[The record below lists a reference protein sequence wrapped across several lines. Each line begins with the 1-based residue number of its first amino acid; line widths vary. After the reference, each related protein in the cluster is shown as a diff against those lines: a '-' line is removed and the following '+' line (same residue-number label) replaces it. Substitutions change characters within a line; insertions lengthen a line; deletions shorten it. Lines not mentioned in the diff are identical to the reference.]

1 MNTLV
6 YADDVADDM
15 LVLRH
20 EKDLNGCRGKV
31 EDGVCKKCGC
41 STPGV
46 HCFKFEVVLADLNNA
61 EVLLPIMGA
70 DGIGSSLFRTHVVQK
85 RRLWSLEKA
94 STAFSIFHIL
104 YHSLHLPSIF
114 LCRSIDKK

>member
-15 LVLRH
+15 LVLRY

-41 STPGV
+41 
-46 HCFKFEVVLADLNNA
+46 
-61 EVLLPIMGA
+61 
-70 DGIGSSLFRTHVVQK
+70 
-85 RRLWSLEKA
+85 
-94 STAFSIFHIL
+94 
-104 YHSLHLPSIF
+104 
-114 LCRSIDKK
+114 

>member
-6 YADDVADDM
+6 YADDVAHDM

-46 HCFKFEVVLADLNNA
+46 HCFLATLSSRGLPLPDAPAADVVHAVN
-61 EVLLPIMGA
+61 
-70 DGIGSSLFRTHVVQK
+70 SRTHVVQS

-104 YHSLHLPSIF
+104 CHSLHLPSIF
-114 LCRSIDKK
+114 S